1 MARAAEALTT
11 ASVMLASEDEEAK
24 QARLDHMRRVATGLL
39 GAAAVVFLVARILES
54 SYPWLGFIRATAE
67 AAMVGA
73 IADWFAVTA
82 LFRHPLGIPIPH
94 TAIVPRRKDR
104 IGGSL
109 GRFVERNFLS
119 REVLSARVRSMDV
132 ARRLAEWIQ
141 RPESAQRLAKHATS
155 AVAVMIQSID
165 DREMERLIEKQ
176 LMSRI
181 DEVEATP
188 LLANA
193 LTLFLAGGRRQELL
207 DGTLVLLDRL
217 LEENRDQLRERIER
231 EIPWWVPGPID
242 DKIYQKIV
250 GATEN
255 ALQDVRADPEHPFR
269 RRFDDLV
276 GASVEKLKTSP
287 ELIAKG
293 ETLKAELL
301 QSETVHGL
309 VEKLWSELKGAL
321 LPVEGETRS
330 DLTAPIERAIIRF
343 GETLGEDAALMER
356 VNGWAESGVVYA
368 AEEYRH
374 EVSLLIA
381 NTVAQWDPTDTS
393 RKIELQVGRD
403 LQFIRIN
410 GTLVGGLVGLI
421 LYSFSL
427 LF

>member
-1 MARAAEALTT
+1 
-11 ASVMLASEDEEAK
+11 V
-24 QARLDHMRRVATGLL
+24 
-39 GAAAVVFLVARILES
+39 LES
-54 SYPWLGFIRATAE
+54 RYPWIGFVRATAE

-94 TAIVPRRKDR
+94 TAIVPNRKDR

-119 REVLSARVRSMDV
+119 REVLSSRVRSMQV
-132 ARRLAEWIQ
+132 AKRLAEWIQ
-141 RPESAQRLAKHATS
+141 RPESAHRLAKHATS
-155 AVAVMIQSID
+155 AVSVMIGAID
-165 DREMERLIEKQ
+165 DREMERLIEGQ
-176 LMSRI
+176 IVERI
-181 DEVEATP
+181 EETEATP
-188 LLANA
+188 LLADG

-207 DGTLVLLDRL
+207 DGTLGLLDRL
-217 LEENRDQLRERIER
+217 LEENRDRLRERIER
-231 EIPWWVPGPID
+231 EIPWWVPAPID

-255 ALQDVRADPEHPFR
+255 ALHEVRADPEHPFR
-269 RRFDDLV
+269 ERFDELV
-276 GASVEKLKTSP
+276 NAFVEKLKTSP

-301 QSETVHGL
+301 RGAAVHGL
-309 VEKLWSELKGAL
+309 VEKLWVELKGAL
-321 LPVEGETRS
+321 IPTESGES
-330 DLTAPIERAIIRF
+330 SELTAPIERAIIRF
-343 GETLGEDAALMER
+343 GETLEEDETLMDR
-356 VNGWAESGVVYA
+356 VNGWVESGVVYA

-374 EVSLLIA
+374 EVSNLIA
-381 NTVAQWDPTDTS
+381 NTVAQWDPDDTS

-421 LYSFSL
+421 LYSISL
-427 LF
+427 FL